1 MPFHY
6 VEGRLDTL
14 WAPILPGNELAVL
27 DGGLLV
33 IGEGNG
39 SIFCSL
45 SFASSGAWGH
55 RIAVDEE
62 VDGAHVPGGVIGV
75 LVEPG
80 QRVPG

>member
-1 MPFHY
+1 
-6 VEGRLDTL
+6 
-14 WAPILPGNELAVL
+14 
-27 DGGLLV
+27 V